1 MTESSSV
8 FRFSDMRQV
17 VSNLPTPLESSKVK
31 ISRRNLYRSNALKK
45 ARNAVFSS
53 FQDFSV
59 DPEDLESLS
68 FHKLQEELDNNLLS
82 DLEEPKH
89 LNIVKLVSSLVIPF
103 FMEGIEDM
111 VDDSFTK
118 CFQRKK
124 EFPWNWNFYLFFP
137 WLLGAIIRYL
147 FLFPFRVVCITA
159 STLVLV
165 VLLFLIHIFI
175 RNTATKERII
185 QRYLVLYAGAWI
197 MSLSG
202 VVRYHGTRPK
212 KGSNK
217 IFVANHTTML
227 DFAILLQIHPFSVL
241 GQLHNGFVGFLQR
254 YILDELHCVWFHRD
268 DLRDRDMVRRRL
280 KEHLK
285 LEYVPPLLI
294 FPEGTCVN
302 NEYCVMFKK
311 GAFELDA
318 TIYPVAIKY
327 HREFSDA
334 FWDSKSEN
342 FLQYLFRL
350 MTSWALVCDVYFLP
364 PETKEPEETPEAFA
378 ARVKRLVCQKAGL
391 VDVPWD
397 GYMKHFRPSERFVEK
412 RRHLIGRVL
421 QEQLQKNIKP
431 MS

>member
-1 MTESSSV
+1 MKENDKSL

-17 VSNLPTPLESSKVK
+17 VSNLPTPVESSKVRL
-31 ISRRNLYRSNALKK
+31 SRRTLNRSNAIKK
-45 ARNAVFSS
+45 ARSEVFSS
-53 FQDFSV
+53 FQDFAV
-59 DPEDLESLS
+59 DSDEQEQLS
-68 FHKLQEELDNNLLS
+68 FEKLQDELENNLLS
-82 DLEEPKH
+82 DLEEPKQ
-89 LNIVKLVSSLVIPF
+89 LSIVKLVSSLVIPF
-103 FMEGIEDM
+103 FMEGLEDM

-124 EFPWNWNFYLFFP
+124 EVPWNWNFYLFVP
-137 WLLGAIIRYL
+137 WVIGATIRYV
-147 FLFPFRVVCITA
+147 FLFPLRLFCLIL
-159 STLVLV
+159 STLLLIIVLCSIQ
-165 VLLFLIHIFI
+165 LFI
-175 RNTATKERII
+175 RNATTRNSII
-185 QRYLVLYAGAWI
+185 QHCLVLYASAWI

-241 GQLHNGFVGFLQR
+241 GQLHGGLVGLLQTH
-254 YILDELHCVWFHRD
+254 ILDKLHCVWFHRD
-268 DLRDRDMVRRRL
+268 DMRDRELVRKRL

-285 LEYVPPLLI
+285 QEDVPPLLI

-334 FWDSKSEN
+334 FWDSKSEG

-364 PETKEPEETPEAFA
+364 PETKQPEETPEAFA
-378 ARVKRLVCQKAGL
+378 ARVKRLICQKAGL

-412 RRHLIGRVL
+412 RRHLIARVL
-421 QEQLQKNIKP
+421 QDQLHK
-431 MS
+431 